1 MSITV
6 SDEGKYLIKKD
17 EVTLDKIGLMLDENK
32 DIQLNIVAD
41 ANCPFQSF
49 LELVDLA
56 KSKRQGKF
64 ILATNNKDNRQ
75 VDSKPDK
82 TQVTTSN

>member
-1 MSITV
+1 MRI
-6 SDEGKYLIKKD
+6 
-17 EVTLDKIGLMLDENK
+17 
-32 DIQLNIVAD
+32 AD

-49 LELVDLA
+49 LNLVDLA